1 MATRNHR
8 HSRREVVKAA
18 GIAAGTVLTLG
29 PVAWAEAAN
38 KEGEEAEGKVTPA
51 EDLMREHAVL
61 SRLLLI
67 YETGLPAG
75 PGSGQPPLKEIGDA
89 ARLIRTFI
97 EEYHE
102 KLEEDYLFPRFE
114 KAGKLADLVK
124 VLRQQHEAGR
134 RLTGAILE
142 AAGATGGSDMA
153 RLERNLRAFIR
164 MYRPHAARESTI
176 LFPQIQAVV
185 SPKEYDQMGETFED
199 IEHQKFGPEGFEG
212 IVANVAEIEKRL
224 RLHDLAEFTPRLA

>member
-1 MATRNHR
+1 MHR
-8 HSRREVVKAA
+8 RRDMIRRAGVVAA
-18 GIAAGTVLTLG
+18 AALAFETSA
-29 PVAWAEAAN
+29 PAEAGR
-38 KEGEEAEGKVTPA
+38 KEDEEEAKVTPA
-51 EDLMREHAVL
+51 EDLMREHGVL

-75 PGSGQPPLKEIGDA
+75 PGSGASSLKEIGDA

-114 KAGKLADLVK
+114 KAGKLLELVK
-124 VLRQQHEAGR
+124 TLRRQHEAGR

-142 AAGATGGSDMA
+142 VTSATGTPDAA
-153 RLERNLRAFIR
+153 RLEHNIRAFIR
-164 MYRPHAARESTI
+164 MYRPHAARESTV

-185 SPKEYDQMGETFED
+185 SPKEYDEMGETFED
-199 IEHQKFGPEGFEG
+199 IEHQRFGREGFEG

-224 RLHDLAEFTPRLA
+224 RIYDLAESTPKLA

>member
-1 MATRNHR
+1 MIKGAG
-8 HSRREVVKAA
+8 VVAA
-18 GIAAGTVLTLG
+18 AALASGAS
-29 PVAWAEAAN
+29 AWAEAAQ
-38 KEGEEAEGKVTPA
+38 EEEQEAEGKVTPA

-75 PGSGQPPLKEIGDA
+75 PGSGAPPLKEIGA
-89 ARLIRTFI
+89 AAQLIRTFI

-114 KAGKLADLVK
+114 KAGKLVKLVK
-124 VLRQQHEAGR
+124 TLRQQHEAGR

-142 AAGATGGSDMA
+142 IAGATGTPDA
-153 RLERNLRAFIR
+153 TRLERNIRAFIR
-164 MYRPHAARESTI
+164 MYRPHAARESTV
-176 LFPQIQAVV
+176 LFPQIQTVV
-185 SPKEYDQMGETFED
+185 SPSEYDRMGETFED
-199 IEHQKFGPEGFEG
+199 IEHQKFGRAGFEG

-224 RLHDLAEFTPRLA
+224 RLYDLAEFTPRLTQ

>member
-1 MATRNHR
+1 MAAEDHKHN
-8 HSRREVVKAA
+8 RRAVIKGVGAA
-18 GIAAGTVLTLG
+18 GALLTFG
-29 PVAWAEAAN
+29 PVARAEEK
-38 KEGEEAEGKVTPA
+38 KEGEEETKVTPA

-75 PGSGQPPLKEIGDA
+75 PGARPVPLKEIGDA

-102 KLEEDYLFPRFE
+102 KLEENYLLPRFE
-114 KAGKLADLVK
+114 KAGKQADLVK
-124 VLRQQHEAGR
+124 VLLQQHEAGR
-134 RLTGAILE
+134 RLTATILE
-142 AAGATGGSDMA
+142 ITGTAGSPDTA
-153 RLERNLRAFIR
+153 RLERNIRAFLR

-176 LFPQIQAVV
+176 LFPQIQSVV
-185 SPKEYDQMGETFED
+185 SAKEYDQMGETFED
-199 IEHQKFGPEGFEG
+199 IEHQRFGREGFEG

-224 RLHDLAEFTPRLA
+224 RIYDLAEFTPKPAE